1 MALPDT
7 SKINFQI
14 AIYGTAA
21 TGGAGVTPSINI
33 FNYQRNSVV
42 NLLSKAALNTIFQ
55 TAVIAPL
62 AAAMNVRWT
71 ANNVGIR
78 NIDDPTDSV
87 TLFSAAQVGAIT
99 TDSLPSDD
107 AVYFLF
113 RTNLRGRNYRGA
125 KHFGP
130 ASEVDTTQDLLTGA
144 GLARWQAVGVALA
157 LSLVDA
163 NGNQWVPMVLSPS
176 LSNLT
181 SLPAA
186 LVVSNAVTQVLL
198 DLNIGTM
205 KKRRSR
211 TIR

>member
-1 MALPDT
+1 MSLPDT
-7 SKINFQI
+7 SKTNFQI
-14 AIYGTAA
+14 IVYGTAA
-21 TGGAGVTPSINI
+21 AGGSSVTPSINI
-33 FNYQRNSVV
+33 WNYQRNSVV
-42 NLLSKAALNTIFQ
+42 NPLSKSALNTIFQ
-55 TAVIAPL
+55 SAILAPL
-62 AAAMNVRWT
+62 ALAMNVRWT

-78 NIDDPTDSV
+78 NIDDPQDAV
-87 TLFSAAQVGAIT
+87 TLFAAAQVGARVA
-99 TDSLPSDD
+99 DSLPSDD

-113 RTNLRGRNYRGA
+113 RTSLRGRNFRGS

-130 ASEVDTTQDLLTGA
+130 ASEEDTTQDILTGA